1 MNPGGIHGLKPFI
14 GEPPDILVPRVPS
27 ARQRNFKENWIMG
40 CDIHAYVEVQCD
52 QDWLKVGPVF
62 ASWHYR
68 PDCPLSDWNT
78 PRTDH
83 PIQWR
88 DYTLFGILAGVR
100 NRSGNQPIAEPRGLP
115 PDVSPEVFRLA
126 EEFGDDGHSH
136 SSLLLSEI
144 LGWED
149 GFPQWQGDEWGKAI
163 EIMKKLGEPDR
174 VRMVFWFDN

>member
-1 MNPGGIHGLKPFI
+1 VPWV
-14 GEPPDILVPRVPS
+14 PPS
-27 ARQRNFKENWIMG
+27 RQRNFKENRIVG
-40 CDIHAYVEVQCD
+40 CDIHAYVEVQGD
-52 QDWLKVGPVF
+52 QDWQKVGAVF
-62 ASWHYR
+62 DNPDYR
-68 PDCPLSDWNT
+68 PESPPNDWNT

-83 PIQWR
+83 PIRWR

-115 PDVSPEVFRLA
+115 SDVTPDVRRLS